1 MRFVRV
7 IRVAV
12 CPVCPLCVPAPPGVF
27 LPCVS
32 RLPLSVVEIWGD
44 SPGVFLPVRYMKA
57 S

>member
-1 MRFVRV
+1 MLVRFVRV

-44 SPGVFLPVRYMKA
+44 SPGVFLPV
-57 S
+57 